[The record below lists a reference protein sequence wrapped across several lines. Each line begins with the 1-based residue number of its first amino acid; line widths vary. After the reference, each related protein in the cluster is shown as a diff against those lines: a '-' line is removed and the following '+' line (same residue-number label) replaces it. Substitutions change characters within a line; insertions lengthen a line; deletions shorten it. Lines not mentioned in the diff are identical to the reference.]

1 MSVAFAGEIRGEGQR
16 WTLHGCCRE
25 VLEVISLKESEVCSH
40 PARRFTRFQ
49 IKAQEQDDK

>member
-1 MSVAFAGEIRGEGQR
+1 MAFAGEIRGEGQR